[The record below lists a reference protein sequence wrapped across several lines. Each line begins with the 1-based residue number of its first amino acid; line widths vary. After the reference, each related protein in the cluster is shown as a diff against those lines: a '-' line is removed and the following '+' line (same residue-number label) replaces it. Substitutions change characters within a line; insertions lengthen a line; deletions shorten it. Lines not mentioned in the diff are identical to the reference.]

1 MASKTSSSEQNK
13 NIIKL
18 NVSGERMSTTLAT
31 LTAFPDSVLGR
42 KFEFFVDPESR
53 YGRPLTDE
61 DDAVFIDSDP
71 QAFRVILNYL
81 RRGRFVEGTGLSTSI
96 LNKVQA
102 DADYFGLE
110 ALVTECKNVAVP
122 AEQRKVIEYIQVSGD
137 SINIQA
143 IRSRNEKLPLLLN
156 PGVTEEQK
164 NAFIQGNMNE
174 IIGVNI
180 NAALSQG
187 YSLHG
192 NLVFDKVFKKF
203 VQVMV
208 KYEQ

>member
-1 MASKTSSSEQNK
+1 MASLTSSSEHVENK

-31 LTAFPDSVLGR
+31 LTAFPDSVLGH
-42 KFEFFVDPESR
+42 KFQFFIDSESR
-53 YGRPLTDE
+53 YGKPLTDD

-96 LNKVQA
+96 LNTVQA

-110 ALVTECKNVAVP
+110 ALVTECKNIALK
-122 AEQRKVIEYIQVSGD
+122 AEQKKVIEYIQVKG
-137 SINIQA
+137 QGPPPK
-143 IRSRNEKLPLLLN
+143 RSMYQHPS
-156 PGVTEEQK
+156 EEL
-164 NAFIQGNMNE
+164 
-174 IIGVNI
+174 IGVKI

-187 YSLHG
+187 YSLYG
-192 NLVFDKVFKKF
+192 NLVLLENTREFL
-203 VQVMV
+203 QAMV

>member
-96 LNKVQA
+96 LNTVQA

-110 ALVTECKNVAVP
+110 TLVIECKNIALK
-122 AEQRKVIEYIQVSGD
+122 AEQKKVIEYIQVRGQSPNTAKKFEYQFED
-137 SINIQA
+137 NV
-143 IRSRNEKLPLLLN
+143 LLH
-156 PGVTEEQK
+156 VK
-164 NAFIQGNMNE
+164 
-174 IIGVNI
+174 I

-187 YSLHG
+187 YSLYG
-192 NLVFDKVFKKF
+192 NLVLLENTHEL
-203 VQVMV
+203 VQAMV